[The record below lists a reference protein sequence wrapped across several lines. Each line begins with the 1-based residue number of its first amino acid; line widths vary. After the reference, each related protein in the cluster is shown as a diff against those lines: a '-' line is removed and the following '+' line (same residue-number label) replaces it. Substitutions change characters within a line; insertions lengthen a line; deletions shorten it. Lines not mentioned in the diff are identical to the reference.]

1 MLLGSRLSTFDFES
15 HEVGTGFL
23 DRSAQSQFHGD
34 RGRRT
39 SLAGALEP
47 KSRAVVFK
55 TKQFHVSAVALHVR
69 PDLFH
74 RSFQPGGEIH
84 RVQTMNQQQATNDRV
99 LDELAIDVLA
109 GGAAA
114 LDHFHCLRQSV
125 PVKTYERMKA
135 LVHQGAG
142 DRISQLLGLFDQS
155 LKLATLLQVIAGLGT
170 RFGSA
175 GLRGAGKPVSFNR

>member
-1 MLLGSRLSTFDFES
+1 MLLGSRLSTFNFES

-55 TKQFHVSAVALHVR
+55 TKQFHVSPVALHVR
-69 PDLFH
+69 LDLLH
-74 RSFQPGGEIH
+74 RAFQAGWEIH
-84 RVQTMNQQQATNDRV
+84 RVQTVDQQQAANDRV

-109 GGAAA
+109 GGATA
-114 LDHFHCLRQSV
+114 LDHFHCLRESV

-135 LVHQGAG
+135 LVHQGASHG
-142 DRISQLLGLFDQS
+142 ISQLLSLLNQS
-155 LKLATLLQVIAGLGT
+155 LKLATLLQVVAG
-170 RFGSA
+170 
-175 GLRGAGKPVSFNR
+175 